1 MNPMKMLWIT
11 LVLCAQFCFAQS
23 RGSKVAPSGE
33 TTVSAVLGKTKA
45 EATFRTS
52 TVQISGTEEKNRRFA
67 QCTYSR
73 IPCSLTEQVR
83 VLIDGNEVF
92 IPRSAYADLGDIT
105 TAEFATSDNQVTLT
119 IRGGDASESY
129 IAKLLFG
136 KDGLSERRLYSGED
150 DQHPLQVTHYYQVST
165 AD

>member
-11 LVLCAQFCFAQS
+11 LVLCCQFCFAQS
-23 RGSKVAPSGE
+23 RGSKVTPSGE
-33 TTVSAVLGKTKA
+33 TRVSAVLGKTKA

-52 TVQISGTEEKNRRFA
+52 TVQISGAEEKNRRFA

-83 VLIDGNEVF
+83 VRIDGSDVF

-105 TAEFATSDNQVTLT
+105 SAELAGSDNRVTLT

-129 IAKLLFG
+129 VAKLLFG
-136 KDGLSERRLYSGED
+136 KDGLAERRLYSGED
-150 DQHPLQVTHYYQVST
+150 EQHPLQVTHYYQVST

>member
-1 MNPMKMLWIT
+1 MKMLWIV
-11 LVLCAQFCFAQS
+11 LVLCCQFCSAQS
-23 RGSKVAPSGE
+23 RGSKITPSGE
-33 TTVSAVLGKTKA
+33 TKVSAVLGKIKA

-92 IPRSAYADLGDIT
+92 IPSSAYADLGDIT
-105 TAEFATSDNQVTLT
+105 TAEFAASDNQVTLT

-129 IAKLLFG
+129 VAKLLFG
-136 KDGLSERRLYSGED
+136 KDRLAERRFYSGED
-150 DQHPLQVTHYYQVST
+150 EEHPLQMTHYYPVRT

>member
-1 MNPMKMLWIT
+1 MNMSKMIWIT
-11 LVLCAQFCFAQS
+11 LFVCCQFCFAQS

-33 TTVSAVLGKTKA
+33 TTISAALGKTKV
-45 EATFRTS
+45 EALFRTS

-73 IPCSLTEQVR
+73 IPCILTEQVR
-83 VLIDGNEVF
+83 VLIDGGEVF
-92 IPRSAYADLGDIT
+92 IPRSAYSDLGDIS
-105 TAEFATSDNQVTLT
+105 TAEWSTSDGRKMLT
-119 IRGGDASESY
+119 IHGGDASESY

-136 KDGLSERRLYSGED
+136 KGRLSERRLYSGED
-150 DQHPLQVTHYYQVST
+150 AEHPLEVSHYFQVSA

>member
-1 MNPMKMLWIT
+1 MNPMKMLWIA
-11 LVLCAQFCFAQS
+11 LVLCCQFCFAQG

-33 TTVSAVLGKTKA
+33 TTVSAALGKTKA
-45 EATFRTS
+45 EASFRTS
-52 TVQISGTEEKNRRFA
+52 TVQVSGTQEKHRRFA

-83 VLIDGNEVF
+83 VLIDGSEVF

-105 TAEFATSDNQVTLT
+105 TAEFAMNDNRVTLT

-129 IAKLLFG
+129 VAKLLFG
-136 KDGLSERRLYSGED
+136 KDGLTERRLYSGED
-150 DQHPLQVTHYYQVST
+150 EQHPLQVTHYYQVSA

>member
-1 MNPMKMLWIT
+1 MNPMKMLWIA
-11 LVLCAQFCFAQS
+11 LVLCGQFCFAQS
-23 RGSKVAPSGE
+23 RGSKVSPTGE
-33 TTVSAVLGKTKA
+33 TTVSALLGKSKA
-45 EATFRTS
+45 EAIFRTS

-73 IPCSLTEQVR
+73 VPCSLTEQVR
-83 VLIDGNEVF
+83 VLIDGSEVF

-105 TAEFATSDNQVTLT
+105 TAEFALSDKQVTLT
-119 IRGGDASESY
+119 IKGGDASESY

>member
-11 LVLCAQFCFAQS
+11 LVLCCQFCFAQS

-33 TTVSAVLGKTKA
+33 TRVSAVLGKRKT

-52 TVQISGTEEKNRRFA
+52 TVQISATEEKNRRFA

-105 TAEFATSDNQVTLT
+105 SAEFATTDSLVALT

-129 IAKLLFG
+129 VAKLLFG
-136 KDGLSERRLYSGED
+136 KDGLAERRLYSGED
-150 DQHPLQVTHYYQVST
+150 EQHPLQVTHYYQVST

>member
-1 MNPMKMLWIT
+1 MNPIKMLWIT
-11 LVLCAQFCFAQS
+11 LVLCCQFCLAQS
-23 RGSKVAPSGE
+23 RGSRVTPSGE
-33 TTVSAVLGKTKA
+33 TRVSAVLGKIKA

-105 TAEFATSDNQVTLT
+105 SAEFATTDNQVTLT

-129 IAKLLFG
+129 VAKLLFR
-136 KDGLSERRLYSGED
+136 KDGLAERRLYSGED